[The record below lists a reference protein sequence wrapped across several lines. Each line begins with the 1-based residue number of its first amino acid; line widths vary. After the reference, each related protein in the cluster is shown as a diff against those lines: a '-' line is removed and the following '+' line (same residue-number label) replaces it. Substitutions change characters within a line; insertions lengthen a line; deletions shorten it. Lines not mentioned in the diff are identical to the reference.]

1 MEINRAKLSPM
12 MQKYFETKDREEQGV
27 WPQHLPRQR

>member
-12 MQKYFETKDREEQGV
+12 MQKYFETKDQYPGFIL
-27 WPQHLPRQR
+27 QIG

>member
-12 MQKYFETKDREEQGV
+12 MQKYFETKDQYPGCIL
-27 WPQHLPRQR
+27 QIG